1 MKKRYMI
8 AKGTY
13 NGNITFIDYDKIDGL
28 KISPKNK
35 IEYPGIK
42 VNSMIIIKPSFIEK
56 ILKRKIKIKLDYY
69 LSYIISLISSDDDDD
84 TAFRQALNSLTRFK
98 DVIEYKYRKYL
109 DDKYINILLKKL
121 DLLEKEVKSKL
132 IYKQLEEN
140 KKYIVPEEKVEE
152 RRRSR

>member
-56 ILKRKIKIKLDYY
+56 ILKRKIKIKLEYY

>member
-140 KKYIVPEEKVEE
+140 KNILFQKKK
-152 RRRSR
+152 